1 MKVNLTPF
9 SIYWF
14 LFLILNVIY
23 FIFPF
28 LFFLLLPAVFV
39 MILIWGICVFEIGRA
54 TIISSQTKRI
64 TRVILAFLAS
74 LLTISINPIGMIL
87 LDFINWRHINSF
99 ADYFSKAYWI
109 IFLIHML
116 LFWLGEEIGYFSQ
129 KGLFNMVKIISD
141 STCDLSAELAAQYDI
156 DILPLHILLGDE
168 EFEDGKTIT
177 PDEIYSWSDEH
188 KTTPKTS
195 APSLAETIELFRPY
209 VEEGCEIVCFS
220 ISNSMST
227 SGNVMRLAAGELE
240 AENRITVIDSA
251 NLSTG
256 IGLLVIEA
264 AIMAKN
270 GHSASE
276 IASVME
282 TLKPNVRAS
291 FVVDTLTYLYRG
303 GRCNAVAAMAGGVLK
318 LHPKIVVENGA
329 MDATKKYRGKI
340 NSVIMSYVKDME
352 TDLKAARP
360 DRVFI
365 THSGC
370 DAATV
375 ESVRSYLESLGVFHE
390 ILETR
395 AGGVVSSHCGPGTL
409 GVLFIAK

>member
-1 MKVNLTPF
+1 
-9 SIYWF
+9 
-14 LFLILNVIY
+14 
-23 FIFPF
+23 
-28 LFFLLLPAVFV
+28 
-39 MILIWGICVFEIGRA
+39 
-54 TIISSQTKRI
+54 
-64 TRVILAFLAS
+64 
-74 LLTISINPIGMIL
+74 
-87 LDFINWRHINSF
+87 
-99 ADYFSKAYWI
+99 
-109 IFLIHML
+109 
-116 LFWLGEEIGYFSQ
+116 
-129 KGLFNMVKIISD
+129 MVKIISD
-141 STCDLSAELAAQYDI
+141 STCDLSAELVAQYDI

-270 GHSASE
+270 GHSAYE

-395 AGGVVSSHCGPGTL
+395 SGGVVSSHCGPGTL